1 MLLLHIF
8 TKALKTQ
15 LFCFRCFYRVIGETM
30 LNNNI
35 NAQQLKQLQTQF
47 QAMTPE
53 QQEQLRQ
60 QVAMQAGVSPENLKE
75 NIQDTYVSNRVANT
89 TEDPKGMLWTAL
101 LAPFTWLGIAK
112 GMDKYAEHCRG
123 DFETTIPGKIG
134 AWSDNV
140 SEKLG
145 KNSFVRSINKG
156 FTSARKFVRT
166 KIIDKSAILRA
177 FADTPSQPELPM
189 VRDQARGMIGVCA
202 TDWDQV
208 VENFVRETH
217 YPEDLR
223 AYGATA
229 DEIKNYKS
237 TIGKLPKAQ
246 QFEELQK
253 AEFELLKKNSRGGN
267 NFLTKTLSEFKALGI
282 DERKQLLRDAKTY
295 EFGLKDFAEFEYI
308 KKNRPDN
315 LHRIME
321 SSHNAN
327 KKMCSVAYEAK
338 PSLFGRFKR
347 FLFGREVYG
356 SEFANKMASSIGNE
370 TLTPEMAKALK
381 DTGLDKKIPKS
392 ALGKFLTKYNNIILE
407 GATNRV
413 AGGKFI
419 AIAQAWFLAEAIYKS
434 AKAEGGVGEKAR
446 TFAERFTELIAMFA
460 CIPPALMLM
469 HKVGGLQ
476 YIGMTK
482 DQVAKYRRDLLDFNS
497 RAMSGT
503 MSDTEYIVGKHS
515 LNKQLKAGVKNPI
528 AKLLKRVGRIVTVGL
543 EQIRP
548 LDTKKV
554 VRKTYWEKVKDL
566 FRHPKFG
573 LKQMAGYPM
582 RIILGMLIIMP
593 FFSKLA
599 VKGCHAIFGKPK
611 NSVLDEGKEPE
622 AEQKPEHMAQNPSQ
636 VQVPQQLQNPQQ
648 QPAQEAQ
655 AQKPARTYIPSST
668 GVNIF
673 QDGKNQ
679 TNLLNKYKD
688 GNVPQN
694 QNAQT
699 NPNTHKEPLRTYI
712 PSPAGINVAQ
722 KEDLTGV
729 DSAMRRANNAE
740 QQALETL
747 KMT

>member
-1 MLLLHIF
+1 MLN
-8 TKALKTQ
+8 
-15 LFCFRCFYRVIGETM
+15 
-30 LNNNI
+30 NNNI

-60 QVAMQAGVSPENLKE
+60 QIAMQSGVNPELLKE
-75 NIQDTYVSNRVANT
+75 NIQDSYVGNRVANT
-89 TEDPKGMLWTAL
+89 TDDPRAMLGTAL
-101 LAPFTWLGIAK
+101 LAPFTWFGIAK

-123 DFETTIPGKIG
+123 NYETTIPGKIG
-134 AWSDNV
+134 AWGDDV
-140 SEKLG
+140 SNKLS
-145 KNSFVRSINKG
+145 KNSFVQSIGKG
-156 FTSARKFVRT
+156 CGSVKSFIRT

-177 FADTPSQPELPM
+177 FLYTPSQPELPM

-208 VENFVRETH
+208 VENFVRETN
-217 YPEDLR
+217 YAEDLK

-229 DEIKNYKS
+229 DEITNYKS
-237 TIGKLPKAQ
+237 TIGKLPKPQ
-246 QFEELQK
+246 QFEELQN

-267 NFLTKTLSEFKALGI
+267 NFLTKTVNEFKALGL
-282 DERKQLLRDAKTY
+282 DERRQLLKDAKAY
-295 EFGLKDFAEFEYI
+295 EFGLKDFAEFELI
-308 KKNRPDN
+308 KQNRPDY

-338 PSLFGRFKR
+338 PSLYGRLKR

-370 TLTPEMAKALK
+370 TLSPEMAKALK

-392 ALGKFLTKYNNIILE
+392 ALGKFLAKYNNIMLE

-413 AGGKFI
+413 AGGKLI

-434 AKAEGGVGEKAR
+434 AKAEGGMGEKAR

-460 CIPPALMLM
+460 CIPPAIMLM

-482 DQVAKYRRDLLDFNS
+482 DQVAKYRRDLLDFNG

-503 MSDTEYIVGKHS
+503 MSDTEYIVGKQG

-528 AKLLKRVGRIVTVGL
+528 AKLLKRVGRIVSVGL

-548 LDTKKV
+548 LDTQKV
-554 VRKTYWEKVKDL
+554 VRETYWQKIKDL
-566 FRHPKFG
+566 FSHPKFG

-582 RIILGMLIIMP
+582 RIILGMMIIMP

-611 NSVLDEGKEPE
+611 NSVLDEGKEPKTE
-622 AEQKPEHMAQNPSQ
+622 EKPNPMAQNPSQ
-636 VQVPQQLQNPQQ
+636 VQIPPQLQGTQQTVAQ
-648 QPAQEAQ
+648 QPQSG
-655 AQKPARTYIPSST
+655 KPVRTYIPSST
-668 GVNIF
+668 GVNVF
-673 QDGKNQ
+673 QDGRSS
-679 TNLLNKYKD
+679 TNLLSKYKN
-688 GNVPQN
+688 GNNPQN
-694 QNAQT
+694 AGTQANSTA
-699 NPNTHKEPLRTYI
+699 HKEPYRAYI
-712 PSPAGINVAQ
+712 PSPVGVQVAQ
-722 KEDLTGV
+722 NEDLTGV
-729 DSAMRRANNAE
+729 NLAMHRADSAE

-747 KMT
+747 KMK